1 MATIAEQLRRE
12 CDGRIR
18 TLIVGAGVAGLTLAA
33 LLHQRGE
40 RPVLVERARD
50 LSEGGYNVALYPLG
64 SRVLHGL
71 GLYDRLL
78 ATSQPF
84 NDYQL
89 GNGRGETIHRFDLG
103 SLVDRYGPILG
114 LRRHELLEVLR
125 AGAPETIIVF
135 GATVAAIGQRD
146 GSVEVGFNDG
156 STAGFDLVVG
166 ADGINSAL
174 RQQLLAPGEYAYWDS
189 DWACWLAWAP
199 PTLMAPTASAEYWG
213 ASRFLGIYP
222 VREGF
227 GIFLGAPKTTVRSSD
242 HRTLARELRAHM
254 SAGLA
259 QQALAA
265 VENSPSPF
273 IWDLHDC
280 RSARWCRGRVTLLGD
295 SAAAFL
301 PTAGVGA
308 SMAMLSAA
316 ALADELSRVDA
327 AHVDYALRLFE
338 RRDRKKVEA
347 AQNNSRRLAR
357 LIMVDSVPMAWGRD
371 QLMKFYSLERA
382 LKEVVELME
391 GSI

>member
-1 MATIAEQLRRE
+1 MATIAEQLQRD
-12 CDGRIR
+12 CHGRIR

-33 LLHQRGE
+33 LLRQRGE
-40 RPVLVERARD
+40 SPVLVERARD
-50 LSEGGYNVALYPLG
+50 LSEGGYNLALYPLG

-84 NDYQL
+84 HDYQL

-125 AGAPETIIVF
+125 AGAPETTIVF
-135 GATVAAIGQRD
+135 GAAVASIREAG
-146 GSVEVGFNDG
+146 GAVEVSFSDA
-156 STAGFDLVVG
+156 SSARFDLVVG

-174 RQQLLAPGEYAYWDS
+174 RQQLLAPGEYSYWDS
-189 DWACWLAWAP
+189 EWACWLAWAP
-199 PTLMAPTASAEYWG
+199 AGLMPPTASAEYWG

-222 VREGF
+222 VRDGF
-227 GIFLGAPKTTVRSSD
+227 GVFFGAPRTIVKTTD
-242 HRTLARELRAHM
+242 HRTLARELRAKM

-259 QQALAA
+259 QEALAA
-265 VENSPSPF
+265 VERSDTPF
-273 IWDLHDC
+273 LWDLHDC
-280 RSARWCRGRVTLLGD
+280 RSAHWCRGRAVLLGD

-316 ALADELSRVDA
+316 ALADELTRVDA

-338 RRDRKKVEA
+338 RRDRKRVEA

-371 QLMKFYSLERA
+371 QLMKFYSLDRA

>member
-1 MATIAEQLRRE
+1 MATIAEQTRRDCE
-12 CDGRIR
+12 GRIR

-33 LLHQRGE
+33 LLRQRGE

-50 LSEGGYNVALYPLG
+50 LSEGGYNIALYPLG

-84 NDYQL
+84 HDYQL
-89 GNGRGETIHRFDLG
+89 GNGRGETIHRFDLR

-125 AGAPETIIVF
+125 AGAPEATIVF
-135 GATVAAIGQRD
+135 DATVASMREQG
-146 GSVEVGFNDG
+146 GSVEVSFSDG
-156 STAGFDLVVG
+156 SAAGFDLVVG

-174 RQQLLAPGEYAYWDS
+174 RQQLLAPSEYAYWDS
-189 DWACWLAWAP
+189 EWGCWLAWAP
-199 PTLMAPTASAEYWG
+199 PGLMAPTASAEYWG

-222 VREGF
+222 VRDGF
-227 GIFLGAPKTTVRSSD
+227 GIFFGAPRTIVKASN
-242 HRTLARELRAHM
+242 HRTLARELRTKM

-259 QQALAA
+259 QEALAA
-265 VENSPSPF
+265 IEASQNPF

-280 RSARWCRGRVTLLGD
+280 RSAHWCRGRVSLLGD

-316 ALADELSRVDA
+316 ALADELTRVDA

-338 RRDRKKVEA
+338 RRDRKRVEA

-371 QLMKFYSLERA
+371 QLMKFYSLDRA